1 MIRVQVTDHLIAEAR
16 DLVDD
21 SHQTLKDAGRYTEEN
36 LLIGALGEIAVIDYC
51 WNNDLL
57 IFKNEGRSS
66 DLKLYSGQTVEV
78 KTQKVTS
85 APELHYRVIAESRT
99 ENTERSDFYFFAHLQ
114 YVAGSP
120 EAVYLVGGCSW
131 DKFWRLSERHLQGSP
146 MMRHYPDGNEV
157 ANGRYFAVDMNLLPI
172 SQLAPPSATLKHF
185 KSLQQREEAQ

>member
-1 MIRVQVTDHLIAEAR
+1 MIRVQVTDRLIAEAR
-16 DLVDD
+16 TLIDD
-21 SHQTLKDAGRYTEEN
+21 SHQTLKDAGRYTDEN

-78 KTQKVTS
+78 KTQKVSS
-85 APELHYRVIAESRT
+85 APELHYCVVIYSKQET
-99 ENTERSDFYFFAHLQ
+99 TERSDFYFFTHLH
-114 YVAGSP
+114 YVAGRP
-120 EAVYLVGGCSW
+120 EAVYLLGGCSW
-131 DKFWRLSERHLQGSP
+131 DKFWRLSVRHLQGSP
-146 MMRHYPDGNEV
+146 MMRHYRDGNEV
-157 ANGRYFAVDMNLLPI
+157 ANGRYFAEDMNLLPI

>member
-1 MIRVQVTDHLIAEAR
+1 MIRVQVTDRLIAEAWT
-16 DLVDD
+16 LVDD
-21 SHQTLKDAGRYTEEN
+21 SHQTLKDAGRYTDEN

-114 YVAGSP
+114 YVAGKP
-120 EAVYLVGGCSW
+120 EAVYLLGGCSW
-131 DKFWRLSERHLQGSP
+131 DKFWRLSERHLQGSQ
-146 MMRHYPDGNEV
+146 MMRHYPDGNDV
-157 ANGRYFAVDMNLLPI
+157 ANGRYFAEDTNLLPI

>member
-1 MIRVQVTDHLIAEAR
+1 MIRVQVTDRLIAEAR
-16 DLVDD
+16 MLVDD
-21 SHQTLKDAGRYTEEN
+21 SHQTLKDAGRYTDEN

-78 KTQKVTS
+78 KTQKVSS
-85 APELHYRVIAESRT
+85 APELHYRVIAESRS

-114 YVAGSP
+114 YVAGRP

>member
-1 MIRVQVTDHLIAEAR
+1 MIRIQVTDRLIAEAR
-16 DLVDD
+16 TLVDD
-21 SHQTLKDAGRYTEEN
+21 PHQTLKDSGRYTDEN

-78 KTQKVTS
+78 KTQKVSS
-85 APELHYRVIAESRT
+85 APELHYRVIAESRS

-114 YVAGSP
+114 YVAGKP

-157 ANGRYFAVDMNLLPI
+157 ANGRYFTFDTNLLPI